1 MRLLAPFS
9 VRQKLLAVVLLT
21 TLTALLV
28 AIAVMV
34 GFDLRNYRQSL
45 ISDMPTQA
53 DLLGRTTAP
62 ALTFDDPRVAQENL
76 ELLHYRPQIRAAAI
90 YNARGKIFASYSG
103 TDGREVPKLPEA
115 DVTRIE
121 GNELVL
127 FKRIVD
133 SREILGTVYL
143 RADYELYDRL
153 VGYLGIAAIVAA
165 IAMLVAYV
173 LSRQLQHIVTSPL
186 LAIAEVAREVTEKRA
201 FSLRAPKLSK
211 DEIGMLAESFNTMLA
226 EIERATRDLQAS
238 NEVLG
243 REIAEHNR
251 AEQEILRL
259 NRELEQRVKERTAQL
274 EYTNGELEAFCY
286 SVSHDLRAP
295 LRAIDGFSQALLE
308 DFPKDV
314 PEEARRYL
322 SRIRSSTQ
330 RMGQLIEDL
339 LNLSRVSR
347 GSLERRDADISELA
361 RQVVTELQTREPQ
374 RKVDISVW
382 DGMRANADSRL
393 LRAALENLIG
403 NAWKFSSKTDKPRI
417 EIGSLSDDGRAVFY
431 VRDNGAGFDMAYANK
446 LFGAF
451 QRLHSGNEYQGTGI
465 GLATVQRIVHRH
477 GGRIRSDFSM
487 PDFDGLAA
495 LKIARDFAPRVP
507 FIFVSGTIGEERAI
521 EAIRLGATDYVLKD
535 NLRRLGTALRRALA
549 EARDRERV
557 RAAEEE
563 RARLVEI
570 LEATSDYVGMSDP
583 QGRRIYLN
591 AAGRKLTGVPEH
603 PAQGALSPE
612 IHPGWVRE
620 IIQSEALPAAARDGL
635 WQGETAMLNSEGKEI
650 PVSQVVIAHRAPD
663 GGIRFFSTIARDISE
678 RK

>member
-9 VRQKLLAVVLLT
+9 VRRQLLAVVLLT

-28 AIAVMV
+28 
-34 GFDLRNYRQSL
+34 
-45 ISDMPTQA
+45 
-53 DLLGRTTAP
+53 
-62 ALTFDDPRVAQENL
+62 
-76 ELLHYRPQIRAAAI
+76 
-90 YNARGKIFASYSG
+90 
-103 TDGREVPKLPEA
+103 
-115 DVTRIE
+115 
-121 GNELVL
+121 
-127 FKRIVD
+127 
-133 SREILGTVYL
+133 
-143 RADYELYDRL
+143 
-153 VGYLGIAAIVAA
+153 A

-186 LAIAEVAREVTEKRA
+186 LAIADVAREVTEKRA

-259 NRELEQRVKERTAQL
+259 NTELEQRVKERTAQL

-347 GSLERRDADISELA
+347 GGLERRDADISELA

-374 RKVDISVW
+374 RKVDISIW
-382 DGMRANADSRL
+382 DGMRAKADSRL

-431 VRDNGAGFDMAYANK
+431 LGDNGAG
-446 LFGAF
+446 L
-451 QRLHSGNEYQGTGI
+451 
-465 GLATVQRIVHRH
+465 
-477 GGRIRSDFSM
+477 
-487 PDFDGLAA
+487 
-495 LKIARDFAPRVP
+495 
-507 FIFVSGTIGEERAI
+507 
-521 EAIRLGATDYVLKD
+521 
-535 NLRRLGTALRRALA
+535 
-549 EARDRERV
+549 
-557 RAAEEE
+557 
-563 RARLVEI
+563 
-570 LEATSDYVGMSDP
+570 
-583 QGRRIYLN
+583 
-591 AAGRKLTGVPEH
+591 
-603 PAQGALSPE
+603 
-612 IHPGWVRE
+612 
-620 IIQSEALPAAARDGL
+620 
-635 WQGETAMLNSEGKEI
+635 
-650 PVSQVVIAHRAPD
+650 
-663 GGIRFFSTIARDISE
+663 
-678 RK
+678 

>member
-1 MRLLAPFS
+1 MTRCASTSRCRGRARRPQDQRAASRGGAQSAHELLMRLLAPFS
-9 VRQKLLAVVLLT
+9 VRRKLLAVVLLT

-34 GFDLRNYRQSL
+34 GFDLRTYRQSL
-45 ISDMPTQA
+45 ISDMTTQA

-103 TDGREVPKLPEA
+103 SDGREFPKLPEA

-186 LAIAEVAREVTEKRA
+186 LAIADVAREVTEKRT

-259 NRELEQRVKERTAQL
+259 NTELEQRVKERTAQL

-339 LNLSRVSR
+339 LNLARVSR
-347 GSLERRDADISELA
+347 GGLERRQADISELA
-361 RQVVTELQTREPQ
+361 RQVVTELQNREPQ
-374 RKVDISVW
+374 RKVDISIW

-403 NAWKFSSKTDKPRI
+403 NAWKFSSKTDKARI

-477 GGRIRSDFSM
+477 GGRIWADAKPGKGAAFYFTLESD
-487 PDFDGLAA
+487 GVEKAG
-495 LKIARDFAPRVP
+495 RDM
-507 FIFVSGTIGEERAI
+507 
-521 EAIRLGATDYVLKD
+521 
-535 NLRRLGTALRRALA
+535 A
-549 EARDRERV
+549 EAQ
-557 RAAEEE
+557 A
-563 RARLVEI
+563 
-570 LEATSDYVGMSDP
+570 
-583 QGRRIYLN
+583 
-591 AAGRKLTGVPEH
+591 
-603 PAQGALSPE
+603 
-612 IHPGWVRE
+612 
-620 IIQSEALPAAARDGL
+620 
-635 WQGETAMLNSEGKEI
+635 
-650 PVSQVVIAHRAPD
+650 
-663 GGIRFFSTIARDISE
+663 
-678 RK
+678 